1 MLPYIARNLQTIIV
15 TLKPICLSKNS
26 FKQHD
31 MSTQCSHSAKT
42 KCTLNSIKKPLKF
55 PDKKKTLGH
64 STCHD
69 SAGLGNSLLGNGSSA
84 PRLPIDDFKSLNNP
98 QNKENR
104 VKDLS

>member
-1 MLPYIARNLQTIIV
+1 
-15 TLKPICLSKNS
+15 
-26 FKQHD
+26 

-42 KCTLNSIKKPLKF
+42 KCTLNSIKTLLKF
-55 PDKKKTLGH
+55 PDKKNKKTLGR

-69 SAGLGNSLLGNGSSA
+69 SAGLGNSLLGNGPSA

-98 QNKENR
+98 RNKENR